1 MRSTKAPRY
10 QGKISSWKDEQGFGF
25 IAHNGGGPSV
35 FFHIKT
41 WSERGVRPA
50 PGDLVT
56 YELSANEKGQPRAE
70 RVAFVRDRHARPD
83 TPSGARSGSPLIAFG
98 FVAVIAIAVL
108 LGKLPLLV
116 LGLYIV
122 ASLVTFITYGVDKSA
137 ARKGRWRT
145 KESTLHMLGLV
156 GGWPGAL
163 LAQRVY
169 RHKSK
174 KREFQAMFWFT
185 VFLNC
190 AVLGWTVL
198 PAGVR
203 RSALAIFG

>member
-1 MRSTKAPRY
+1 MR
-10 QGKISSWKDEQGFGF
+10 
-25 IAHNGGGPSV
+25 
-35 FFHIKT
+35 
-41 WSERGVRPA
+41 VR
-50 PGDLVT
+50 
-56 YELSANEKGQPRAE
+56 
-70 RVAFVRDRHARPD
+70 
-83 TPSGARSGSPLIAFG
+83 TPLPPPRSGSPLIAFG
-98 FVAVIAIAVL
+98 FFAVIAVAVL
-108 LGKLPLLV
+108 LGKLPLLA

-122 ASLVTFITYGVDKSA
+122 ASLVTFIVYGVDKSA

-145 KESTLHMLGLV
+145 RESTLHLLGLL

-174 KREFQAMFWFT
+174 KREFQAVFWTT

-203 RSALAIFG
+203 WSALAIFG